1 MPIPVWVLLG
11 FAAWTLIILFTTVG
25 VYRWSRILTAT
36 MTCAGKTRKGTRRL
50 SIPWT
55 TLLFMAPS
63 FTRSPLPKRLVWGSS
78 IITKSSSQSSPTR
91 WPEYEAYHVNGEMR
105 TARAPLSDVISR
117 WAHAEA
123 PDWASYAEELE
134 APAKIPPPI
143 RLEIMATYSNEDFA
157 RIAVAI
163 CKDVADITPHKRSF
177 EAAALWYRQDCR
189 APKSP
194 TRVAPSAMSKK
205 MKQIAKDAR
214 KLLRHLEVH
223 DPREPTDGPG
233 AIALLE
239 FLASAEDDDEDEV
252 IRATARIGRL
262 VEIFDSIDAA
272 RALERRADKA
282 AEDALRIGELIVP
295 REYQG
300 DVVVNNWIAAM
311 MSIYKRLTGKEPRT
325 SVGAPG
331 TARRGKATGPMIRF
345 LEAAGKPLGLQHS
358 ADSWRGRVR
367 DLLTDGRKK

>member
-1 MPIPVWVLLG
+1 
-11 FAAWTLIILFTTVG
+11 
-25 VYRWSRILTAT
+25 
-36 MTCAGKTRKGTRRL
+36 
-50 SIPWT
+50 
-55 TLLFMAPS
+55 
-63 FTRSPLPKRLVWGSS
+63 
-78 IITKSSSQSSPTR
+78 
-91 WPEYEAYHVNGEMR
+91 
-105 TARAPLSDVISR
+105 
-117 WAHAEA
+117 
-123 PDWASYAEELE
+123 
-134 APAKIPPPI
+134 
-143 RLEIMATYSNEDFA
+143 MATYSNEDFA

-223 DPREPTDGPG
+223 DPREATDGPG

-331 TARRGKATGPMIRF
+331 TARRGKATGPIDPLLRSSRQTARPPAFCGF
-345 LEAAGKPLGLQHS
+345 LARPCPRPSDRTAAKNKSIAPFRRCSPGFPSPGRWPLLAQIPGKPTT
-358 ADSWRGRVR
+358 GRLR
-367 DLLTDGRKK
+367 LR